1 MDVEFGVLVTLDIE
15 LGGGGVIAEAMD
27 DDVGEVG
34 VFFRCFFLSASS
46 VTVGDDFLGRSVGIS
61 PRPRESE
68 PSNDND
74 VVAVVSGCLF

>member
-34 VFFRCFFLSASS
+34 FFRCFFLSASS

-74 VVAVVSGCLF
+74 EVAVVSGCLF